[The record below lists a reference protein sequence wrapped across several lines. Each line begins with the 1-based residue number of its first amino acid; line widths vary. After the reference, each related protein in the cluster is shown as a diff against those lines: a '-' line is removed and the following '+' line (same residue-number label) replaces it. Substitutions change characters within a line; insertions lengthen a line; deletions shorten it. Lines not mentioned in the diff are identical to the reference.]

1 MTLIAV
7 AIPIAIAVS
16 IARRVE
22 RVARRLSDPAR
33 LQRAFAES
41 GAAALRRAGADP
53 EAVAKLEVVGMGAVG
68 DHGATDLRAAL
79 EEARAAMTA
88 PAVKLRR
95 TALQDPPRPPR
106 TPREPRPV
114 RPRRQAPVQ
123 QPIGLDTG
131 DRFRLSEPP
140 DMGEQHGPFN
150 ANWLALAV
158 AIGAVAY
165 YLMN

>member
-1 MTLIAV
+1 MFGLVMTLIAV
-7 AIPIAIAVS
+7 AIPIAT
-16 IARRVE
+16 ARRGA
-22 RVARRLSDPAR
+22 RVGRRRPPPAR

-95 TALQDPPRPPR
+95 TAL
-106 TPREPRPV
+106 
-114 RPRRQAPVQ
+114 
-123 QPIGLDTG
+123 
-131 DRFRLSEPP
+131 
-140 DMGEQHGPFN
+140 
-150 ANWLALAV
+150 
-158 AIGAVAY
+158 
-165 YLMN
+165 